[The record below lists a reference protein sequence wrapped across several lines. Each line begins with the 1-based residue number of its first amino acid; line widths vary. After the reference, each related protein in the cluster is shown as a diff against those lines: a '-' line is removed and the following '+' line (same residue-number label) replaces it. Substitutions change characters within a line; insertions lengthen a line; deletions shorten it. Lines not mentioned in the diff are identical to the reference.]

1 MALVQDFV
9 RAQIAW
15 FEVLIDIAILMVFI
29 MLLVFGLKKTEIKSV
44 HPGFG
49 IAYILLLGFNYI
61 EQGGIHGISLFS
73 YYTGFMVIILLYS
86 GKPMVALISS
96 LSLVLLVTT
105 FATYNP
111 GEEIKSFFLESSTSP
126 INFLFILFLL
136 AVSSFFMKEI
146 IGRETSKYF
155 QLNDELQK
163 KVIEAKALNMEL
175 VQQGK
180 ALQSAQDHLE
190 NEVKLREATL
200 EKQQNSIEAFIRINT
215 QVLQE
220 PVLELS
226 KAVQELPTS
235 GQLETMMHISQ
246 QELSQVLKD
255 ITQTL
260 EENQHLDRSKIR
272 R

>member
-1 MALVQDFV
+1 
-9 RAQIAW
+9 
-15 FEVLIDIAILMVFI
+15 
-29 MLLVFGLKKTEIKSV
+29 
-44 HPGFG
+44 
-49 IAYILLLGFNYI
+49 
-61 EQGGIHGISLFS
+61 
-73 YYTGFMVIILLYS
+73 
-86 GKPMVALISS
+86 
-96 LSLVLLVTT
+96 
-105 FATYNP
+105 
-111 GEEIKSFFLESSTSP
+111 
-126 INFLFILFLL
+126 
-136 AVSSFFMKEI
+136 
-146 IGRETSKYF
+146 
-155 QLNDELQK
+155 
-163 KVIEAKALNMEL
+163 MEL